1 MKKIQTGDQ
10 NFVKQMNKSIVFRSI
25 KKNEPLSRA
34 QISKRTGLNK
44 ATVSTMVSEMLDESF
59 VYEIESNQSSGGRKP
74 VLLYFNNHAGYSIGI
89 DLGVNYILAVLT
101 DLNGH
106 IIEEDSQTLASIEYE
121 DVKKIL
127 VNIIKNLIKKAPE
140 STYGII
146 GIGIGVPGNVDLN
159 ENILFAPNLKW
170 ENINLKAE
178 LQNELSIPVKIQN
191 EANCGAHGEHLYGV
205 GKNVSDLIYISV
217 GVGVGTGII
226 IQNNLYTGTSGISGE
241 MGHVTLNASGPKCR
255 CGNHGCWELYASE
268 QALLKQARKQK
279 VLNNTGDV
287 SLEKLEKEAT
297 TGNKE
302 VLHILNTL
310 GENIGI
316 GLTTVINTFNPEMVI
331 IGNRISY
338 FSRWLKNP
346 VNHVLQDRLSY
357 YHNKNT
363 NVEFSAL
370 GRYSSALGATSI
382 AISHFLSEQKLEK
395 MAL

>member
-1 MKKIQTGDQ
+1 MQKIQTGDQ

-25 KKNEPLSRA
+25 KKNEPLSRS
-34 QISKRTGLNK
+34 QISKITGLNK

-74 VLLYFNNHAGYSIGI
+74 VLLYFNNLAGYSVGI
-89 DLGVNYILAVLT
+89 DLGVNYILGVLT

-106 IIEEDSQTLASIEYE
+106 IIEEVTQTLTSIEYE
-121 DVKKIL
+121 DVKNNL
-127 VNIIKNLIKKAPE
+127 VDIIKKFIRKAPD
-140 STYGII
+140 STYGIV
-146 GIGIGVPGNVDLN
+146 GIGIGVPGNVNLD

-170 ENINLKAE
+170 KNIDLKAE
-178 LQNELSIPVKIQN
+178 LQNELKIPVKIQN
-191 EANCGAHGEHLYGV
+191 EANCGVHGEHLYGR
-205 GKNVSDLIYISV
+205 GKNVSDLVYISI
-217 GVGVGTGII
+217 GVGIGTGII
-226 IQNNLYTGTSGISGE
+226 IKNNLYTGTSGISGE
-241 MGHVTLNASGPKCR
+241 MGHVTLNANGPKCR

-268 QALLKQARKQK
+268 QALLEHVKKQK
-279 VLNNTGDV
+279 VLSSTNDI
-287 SLEKLEKEAT
+287 SLEKLVAEAK

-302 VLHILNTL
+302 VLQILNTL
-310 GENIGI
+310 GEYIGI

-331 IGNRISY
+331 IGNRISL
-338 FSRWLKNP
+338 FSRWLSNP

-357 YHNKNT
+357 YHHKNT
-363 NVEFSAL
+363 EIKFSAL